1 MLRPTLG
8 RAIALALSLSS
19 PLVAQNTAFAQDA
32 SSQGTLSQGSASQE
46 LDRVVVTGTRTAIT
60 VDDSLA
66 AVEVVDRAEIERTQ
80 AHSLPELLRD
90 RAGINLVNQG
100 GAGKLSTLFMRGA
113 ESDHVLF
120 LVDGVR
126 VGSSTSGLTAIQDIP
141 VELIDR
147 IEIVRGPRSSLYGSD
162 AIGGV
167 IQIFTRRAQSGV
179 RPHFRLGAGADDLRE
194 LSAGIDF
201 GFERAWFG
209 ADYSYQAT
217 DGFQSC
223 LGATTPVFAG
233 CFVDNP
239 DPDRDGYES
248 NAISL
253 RGGLRPVDGLTIEAN
268 ALRNQGRNEYD
279 SDPVYGLPDVSDTTQ
294 QVVGG
299 KIRYDLGRATFT
311 LTAGSNR
318 DDSYDTRDRAFVD
331 QFASQRDSAS
341 LQGDVRVAEGHTV
354 TAGFDWQRDK
364 ADVEDLFS
372 RWSADRHNHAVFAQY
387 LGDFGANNV
396 QASVRRDDNEQFG
409 GHTTGGLAWGYAF
422 AHDLRLTAS
431 VGTAFKA
438 PTFNELYFPFFGNPD
453 LRPEESET
461 WELGIGQRKADW
473 NWALNAYQTDVDD
486 LIVYDISLFM
496 ANNLESARI
505 RGAELTGGLTL
516 AGWNLSGAASYV
528 DPRNRSVG
536 LNDDNLLPRRS
547 RATGRIDADRAFGD
561 FSVGATWVGEQRRW
575 DDVAN
580 TLAVGGFSTLD
591 LRAEWRAAPEW
602 TLQARVGNAF
612 DKDYQTSAYYAQPGR
627 QWSVSVRYA
636 PK

>member
-19 PLVAQNTAFAQDA
+19 PLVAPNTAFAQDA
-32 SSQGTLSQGSASQE
+32 SSSDTPSQGSASQE
-46 LDRVVVTGTRTAIT
+46 LDRVIVTGTRTAIT

-66 AVEVVDRAEIERTQ
+66 AVEVVDRADIERTQ
-80 AHSLPELLRD
+80 AHSLPELLRG

-126 VGSSTSGLTAIQDIP
+126 VGSSSSGLTSIQDIP

-253 RGGLRPVDGLTIEAN
+253 RGGVRPVDGLTIEAN

-279 SDPVYGLPDVSDTTQ
+279 ADPVYGLPDVSDTTQ

-299 KIRYDLGRATFT
+299 KIRYDLGRTTFT

-372 RWSADRHNHAVFAQY
+372 QWSADRHDHAVFAQY

-396 QASVRRDDNEQFG
+396 QASLRRDDNEQFG

-516 AGWNLSGAASYV
+516 AGWNLSGSASYV

-536 LNDDNLLPRRS
+536 LNYDNLLPRRS

-602 TLQARVGNAF
+602 TLQARVGNVF